1 MWLNLLVDDC
11 QCHNIAKLK
20 KTSWYVDSA
29 PHPPLVSTLQRDALC
44 VVQ

>member
-11 QCHNIAKLK
+11 ECDITKLK

-29 PHPPLVSTLQRDALC
+29 THPPLVSTLQRDALC